1 VLRMKDKKIMATKKT
16 VLSIINDMYAACEH
30 KWQKKT
36 HKKLSKHYA
45 NIPISF
51 VKMFIEQCER
61 CIEKSI
67 KTSQACIVVRPII
80 VSDLNQRGQVDL
92 VDFQSLPDGKYKFI
106 RHYQVHLTKFSFLRP
121 FISKRA
127 TEVAKEIL
135 NIFLNL

>member
-1 VLRMKDKKIMATKKT
+1 MENKDVIKNRQYYHINRKFKLVYFTGVVKVLRMKDKKIMATKKT

-30 KWQKKT
+30 IWQKKT
-36 HKKLSKHYA
+36 HKKLSEHYA

-92 VDFQSLPDGKYKFI
+92 VDFQS
-106 RHYQVHLTKFSFLRP
+106 
-121 FISKRA
+121 
-127 TEVAKEIL
+127 
-135 NIFLNL
+135 